1 MGFVLVTT
9 AGLVIWLVLWSL
21 GSKAIDSFM
30 ITIVIVLT
38 AAIVRMVL
46 SQLPGA
52 RE

>member
-9 AGLVIWLVLWSL
+9 AGLVVWLVLWSL
-21 GSKAIDSFM
+21 GSKAVDSFM
-30 ITIVIVLT
+30 ITTVIVLT

-46 SQLPGA
+46 AQMPGA